1 MVGVSAMYTLGI
13 KDRVCETR
21 QMENEFNDAR
31 RQAVQTLW
39 LVSIVKGSPNR
50 YD

>member
-21 QMENEFNDAR
+21 QMESEFNDAR
-31 RQAVQTLW
+31 RQAVQTFLTRAPEVCGW
-39 LVSIVKGSPNR
+39 FL
-50 YD
+50 